1 MNPRL
6 AAVVLIGFIAAL
18 VFVGWLITQRRARN
32 AELLSS
38 QRARIGEYQERVQRY
53 QGVLDKIQ
61 EIAQP
66 ATDID
71 PSAELI
77 LMEITRFK
85 QKELS

>member
-6 AAVVLIGFIAAL
+6 AAVVLIGFIAVL
-18 VFVGWLITQRRARN
+18 VFVGWLISQRRARN

-38 QRARIGEYQERVQRY
+38 QRARIGEYQKLVAE
-53 QGVLDKIQ
+53 IQ
-61 EIAQP
+61 AIAKP

-77 LMEITRFK
+77 LIDISKFK